1 MTNLRLA
8 VRMLVRTPTLS
19 AIAILSLAI
28 GIGANAAIFSLYNQ
42 LLLRPLPVADPGAL
56 VNLRAPGPKP
66 GSSSSN
72 SAGSREY
79 TFSYPMFRDLER
91 APTRF
96 SGIAGHRL
104 VKTNLAFEN
113 QTTAGQGMLVSGSY
127 FGLLGLT
134 PATGRLIALDDDRT
148 PGARDVVV
156 LSHAWWRRRFAMSP
170 GVVGQTLLVNGV
182 PMTIIGVAP
191 EGFAGTTIGE
201 VPQVFVPLS
210 MRERLG
216 AGWKGFENRRSYWVY
231 VFGRLKPEA
240 SHAQAP
246 GASLARD
253 TGTRAAA

>member
-1 MTNLRLA
+1 MKNLRLA

-56 VNLRAPGPKP
+56 VNLRAPGPKS
-66 GSSSSN
+66 GSVSSN

-79 TFSYPMFRDLER
+79 IFSYPMFRDLER
-91 APTRF
+91 AGTRF
-96 SGIAGHRL
+96 SGVAGHRL
-104 VKTNLAFEN
+104 LQTNLGFES
-113 QTTAGQGMLVSGSY
+113 QTTAGRGMLVSGSY
-127 FGLLGLT
+127 FGVLGLT
-134 PATGRLIALDDDRT
+134 PAAGRLIGLDDD
-148 PGARDVVV
+148 PIAGADEVVV

-170 GVVGQTLLVNGV
+170 GVIGQRLLVNGV

-191 EGFAGTTIGE
+191 EGFAGTTLGE

-216 AGWKGFENRRSYWVY
+216 DDSKGLDNRRSYWVY
-231 VFGRLKPEA
+231 VFARLKPGVTLDDA
-240 SHAQAP
+240 
-246 GASLARD
+246 
-253 TGTRAAA
+253 